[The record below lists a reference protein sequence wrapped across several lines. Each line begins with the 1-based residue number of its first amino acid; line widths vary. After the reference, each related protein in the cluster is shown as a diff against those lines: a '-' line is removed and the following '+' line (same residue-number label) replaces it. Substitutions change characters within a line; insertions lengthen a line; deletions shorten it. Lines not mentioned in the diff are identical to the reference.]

1 MRAWLAGLVVPPL
14 KRVVLPPLVVAVVL
28 VRRGVLLIM
37 ALQAPAVMA
46 LVALRVWARL
56 ITALLVRVRVQ
67 APAARV
73 WAAGALCWAML
84 PRALVLLAVLPQAL
98 RVLVLRV
105 ALQAG

>member
-14 KRVVLPPLVVAVVL
+14 KRVPLVRRVAVVL

-67 APAARV
+67 APAAQV
-73 WAAGALCWAML
+73 
-84 PRALVLLAVLPQAL
+84 
-98 RVLVLRV
+98 
-105 ALQAG
+105 